1 MRYTFSVFKATLYLR
16 YQSEDGREGY
26 GIQEDKTF
34 STREAAVK
42 WVNYTLNNIKL
53 GKLSEEV
60 KEKGFEEV
68 TSARLHIITEVKVHT
83 K

>member
-1 MRYTFSVFKATLYLR
+1 MRYTFSVFKATLYLH
-16 YQSEDGREGY
+16 YQSEDGSSGY

-53 GKLSEEV
+53 GKLSEEI

-68 TSARLHIITEVKVHT
+68 TSARLHSITEVKVHT